1 MIEVN
6 NCDIRYGDNYI
17 YLYYPQH
24 LTDAVAVLKQR
35 MVEKRIKQCYVKIGM
50 PRKPRTTGE
59 KSQSHHFNGH
69 VQQIAAHTGD
79 SFDDVKMHLKREAI
93 SMGYPYHTSTFGDVV
108 PNSEADASTVECSYL
123 IDTAHRIA
131 SDMGI
136 TLKEI

>member
-1 MIEVN
+1 
-6 NCDIRYGDNYI
+6 
-17 YLYYPQH
+17 
-24 LTDAVAVLKQR
+24 
-35 MVEKRIKQCYVKIGM
+35 M

-59 KSQSHHFNGH
+59 KSQNAHLNGN

-79 SFDDVKMHLKREAI
+79 SFDDVKMHLKREAF

-131 SDMGI
+131 SD
-136 TLKEI
+136 LEIKLREI